1 MPCFCTTQNGC
12 PLNALSPLRPTQA
25 AGGAKAW
32 CPLKITPTRRPLP
45 VGLWSRGER
54 AKSSQPVQKKSMK
67 TKNTKKNQEGLPNSI
82 SQHTAPEPVKPEP
95 AEQAKPTRILPYVNF
110 KQREENRALAT
121 EKVLDL
127 LRQWLP
133 KAYDLAEVVGKWVW
147 VTFPEQPAEQVRGQ
161 LSQFGF
167 HWNNSRKCWQHPC
180 GQFATEGSG
189 QDPRQK
195 YGSHFAADLKAA

>member
-12 PLNALSPLRPTQA
+12 PLPALSPLRPTQE
-25 AGGAKAW
+25 AGGAKAR

-67 TKNTKKNQEGLPNSI
+67 TKNTKKIQEGLPNSI

-95 AEQAKPTRILPYVNF
+95 VKQDARVLPYVNYAE
-110 KQREENRALAT
+110 RERCRALPVP
-121 EKVLDL
+121 EVLAHLQRWYPDVY
-127 LRQWLP
+127 
-133 KAYDLAEVVGKWVW
+133 ALAEVVGKWVW
-147 VTFPEQPAEQVRGQ
+147 VTFPEQPAETVRGQ

-180 GQFATEGSG
+180 GQFATEGSDA
-189 QDPRQK
+189 DPRQK
-195 YGSHFAADLKAA
+195 YGTYFAADVKAA

>member
-1 MPCFCTTQNGC
+1 
-12 PLNALSPLRPTQA
+12 
-25 AGGAKAW
+25 
-32 CPLKITPTRRPLP
+32 
-45 VGLWSRGER
+45 
-54 AKSSQPVQKKSMK
+54 MK
-67 TKNTKKNQEGLPNSI
+67 TKSNKKSESGLLSRPEQLSGNNNTATQ
-82 SQHTAPEPVKPEP
+82 APPAPAAAPQQPAQPEKP
-95 AEQAKPTRILPYVNF
+95 AKVLPYVNF
-110 KQREENRALAT
+110 QQREENRALAT

-189 QDPRQK
+189 ADPRQK